1 MMNKSKFSFQSGHQG
16 SEHPSP
22 GKQFYAVGFPR
33 VCFIPA
39 SDLGWKVL
47 STITKPKIYFEIL
60 CAV

>member
-1 MMNKSKFSFQSGHQG
+1 MYKSKFSFQSGHQG

-39 SDLGWKVL
+39 SDQGWKVT
-47 STITKPKIYFEIL
+47 SAVKNSKTEFEIL
-60 CAV
+60 CDF